1 MVKEIFQQL
10 TVASESALRYVE
22 EQFSGLRTSRAT
34 PAMVENVLVDAY
46 DAKMPLKAVAS
57 ISVPEPRTIV
67 VSPWDPA
74 VLPAIEHALAAQVSG
89 LAPVA
94 DKNTIKLTVP
104 ILTEERRNELLKLLH
119 QRLEE
124 GRIRLRTAREEA
136 WKKVQALE
144 KDKRISEDDKFRGK
158 DELQKIIDRH
168 QERLEQMGKNK
179 ENELL
184 KT

>member
-1 MVKEIFQQL
+1 MLKEIFQQL
-10 TVASESALRYVE
+10 TAASDSALRYVE
-22 EQFSGLRTSRAT
+22 EQLSGLRTSRAT

-46 DAKMPLKAVAS
+46 DAKMPLKALAS

-74 VLPAIEHALAAQVSG
+74 VLPAIEHALAAHVSG

-94 DKNTIKLTVP
+94 DTNTIKLTVP
-104 ILTEERRNELLKLLH
+104 ILTEERRKELLKVLH

-144 KDKRISEDDKFRGK
+144 KEKRVSEDEKFRGK

-168 QERLEQMGKNK
+168 QERLEQMGRDK
-179 ENELL
+179 ETEILR
-184 KT
+184 T